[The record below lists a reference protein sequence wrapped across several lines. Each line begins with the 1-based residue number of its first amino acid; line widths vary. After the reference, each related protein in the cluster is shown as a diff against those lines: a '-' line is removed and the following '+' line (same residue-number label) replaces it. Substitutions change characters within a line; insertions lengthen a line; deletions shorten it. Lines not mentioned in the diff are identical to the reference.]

1 MSIER
6 RLNTAPRDEAL
17 LPEDDSESWAVSY
30 IDLLLLMVTLFVLL
44 LSYQQQKIQQVEE
57 GGKQASKII
66 SVEKRP
72 DNNAFLDQIYLSHL
86 KDRVSVVEE
95 QNIIKL
101 AMSDSILFFPADA
114 TLSRSGE
121 QVLNEIAVM
130 LKQRPWHILVEGHT
144 DNQSISTPRYLSNW
158 ELSSARA
165 TSVTRYLIGRG
176 IAPQRL
182 SAIGYAD
189 TRPIASN
196 KDDVGRGRNRRVA
209 LVLRVAD

>member
-6 RLNTAPRDEAL
+6 RSSVSLH
-17 LPEDDSESWAVSY
+17 DDSLPHEEDNESWAVSY

-44 LSYQQQKIQQVEE
+44 LSYQQQQIKQVTEQE
-57 GGKQASKII
+57 LHAVHIESK
-66 SVEKRP
+66 P
-72 DNNAFLDQIYLSHL
+72 DNKAFLDQIYLSHL
-86 KDRVSVVEE
+86 QDRVSVVEE
-95 QNIIKL
+95 QNTIKL

-121 QVLNEIAVM
+121 QVLDEIAVM
-130 LKQRPWHILVEGHT
+130 LQQRPWHILVEGHT

-176 IAPQRL
+176 ISPQRL
-182 SAIGYAD
+182 SAIGYAQ

-196 KDDVGRGRNRRVA
+196 DDAEGRSKNRRVA

>member
-6 RLNTAPRDEAL
+6 RSQVAPRDEVL
-17 LPEDDSESWAVSY
+17 LPEDESESWAVSY

-44 LSYQQQKIQQVEE
+44 LSYQQQKIQQVVEVE
-57 GGKQASKII
+57 QASETMP
-66 SVEKRP
+66 VEKRS
-72 DNNAFLDQIYLSHL
+72 DNSAFLDQIYLSHL

-121 QVLNEIAVM
+121 QVLDEIAVM
-130 LKQRPWHILVEGHT
+130 LKQGPWHILVEGHT
-144 DNQSISTPRYLSNW
+144 DNRPISTPRYLSNW

-189 TRPIASN
+189 TRPITSN
-196 KDDVGRGRNRRVA
+196 ADDVGRGRNRRVA
-209 LVLRVAD
+209 LVLRAAD

>member
-6 RLNTAPRDEAL
+6 RVTASSDLEEPLHE
-17 LPEDDSESWAVSY
+17 EDHDTWAVSY

-44 LSYQQQKIQQVEE
+44 LSYQQQEIQQ
-57 GGKQASKII
+57 AA
-66 SVEKRP
+66 VEKEQTQLVAVEKEP
-72 DNNAFLDQIYLSHL
+72 TNKAFLDQIYLSQL
-86 KDRVSVVEE
+86 KDRVEVIEE
-95 QNIIKL
+95 KNLIKL

-114 TLSRSGE
+114 TLSLSGE
-121 QVLNEIAVM
+121 QVLDEIAVM

-144 DNQSISTPRYLSNW
+144 DNQPISTPRYLSNW

-176 IAPQRL
+176 IRPQRL

-189 TRPIASN
+189 TRPLVDN
-196 KDDVGRGRNRRVA
+196 DDEQGRSKNRRVA
-209 LVLRVAD
+209 IVLSAAE

>member
-6 RLNTAPRDEAL
+6 RSQVAPRDEVL
-17 LPEDDSESWAVSY
+17 LPEDESESWAVSY

-44 LSYQQQKIQQVEE
+44 LSYQQQKIQQVVEVE
-57 GGKQASKII
+57 QTSEMM

-72 DNNAFLDQIYLSHL
+72 DNSAFLDQIYLSHL

-95 QNIIKL
+95 QNTIKL

-121 QVLNEIAVM
+121 QVLDEIAVM

-144 DNQSISTPRYLSNW
+144 DNQPISTPRYLSNW

-165 TSVTRYLIGRG
+165 TSVTRYLISRG

-189 TRPIASN
+189 TRPITSN
-196 KDDVGRGRNRRVA
+196 ADDVGRGRNRRVA
-209 LVLRVAD
+209 LVLRAAD

>member
-6 RLNTAPRDEAL
+6 RSQVPSDTDDLILDEG
-17 LPEDDSESWAVSY
+17 SESWAVSY

-44 LSYQQQKIQQVEE
+44 LSYQQKEVQNI
-57 GGKQASKII
+57 A
-66 SVEKRP
+66 VEKNERAVP
-72 DNNAFLDQIYLSHL
+72 HAEKQQDNSAFLDQVYMSHL
-86 KDRVSVVEE
+86 KGRVSVVEE
-95 QNIIKL
+95 NNAIKL

-121 QVLNEIAVM
+121 QVLDEIAVM

-144 DNQSISTPRYLSNW
+144 DNQSISTPRYQSNW

-176 IAPQRL
+176 IAPKRL

-189 TRPIASN
+189 TRPLTKN
-196 KDDVGRGRNRRVA
+196 DTEQGRGKNRRVA
-209 LVLRVAD
+209 LVLRAMN